1 MNMPVLKTEAVDRG
15 ATSRRP
21 PRWCGSARR
30 KPSFVKATL
39 LPMLGAIAARV
50 VPPLVMLALLLAVW
64 QILCMQPGATLPS
77 PTKIWTEAYD
87 LIVDPFFVAGPQ
99 DIGLGWRV
107 LTSLQ
112 RVAIGYGL
120 AGLIGIMLGT
130 IIGQSVWAM
139 RGLDPIFQM
148 LRTISPLAW
157 LPISLAAFRD
167 SQPSAIF
174 VIFITAVWPIIIN
187 TAVGIRNI
195 PQDYRNVAAVLRLN
209 HLEFFCKI
217 MIPSAAPYIFT
228 GLRIGIGLSWLAIV
242 AAEMLTGGV
251 GIGFFIWDAWN
262 SSRLSDIVVAL
273 VYIGVVGF
281 VLDRIVAGIATIVT
295 RGTSRQLK
303 ERSMTPY
310 LKIDHVDKIL
320 HARLARDRGA
330 ASDITLTIEQ
340 GEYVSIIG
348 HSGCGKITLLN
359 IVAGLMPVTQRGGA
373 AGEPGGQRARPRP
386 RRRVPEPF
394 AAAVAHR
401 LRQRPARRGQGVRRP
416 SAARRARMNGRCTIS
431 SSCRWRTPRTSG
443 RRKSPAA

>member
-1 MNMPVLKTEAVDRG
+1 MPQKRG
-15 ATSRRP
+15 TFGSRAK
-21 PRWCGSARR
+21 ARAHE
-30 KPSFVKATL
+30 F
-39 LPMLGAIAARV
+39 AARV
-50 VPPLVMLALLLAVW
+50 LPPLIMLALILGVW
-64 QILCMQPGATLPS
+64 QLLCSRPGATLPS

-107 LTSLQ
+107 LVSLQ

-120 AGLIGIMLGT
+120 ASLIGIALGT

-139 RGLDPIFQM
+139 RGLDPIFQV

-195 PQDYRNVAAVLRLN
+195 PQDYRNVALVLRLN
-209 HLEFFCKI
+209 PLEFFWKI

-262 SSRLSDIVVAL
+262 SSRLSDIIVAL
-273 VYIGVVGF
+273 VYIGLIGF
-281 VLDRIVAGIATIVT
+281 ILDRIVALISTIVT
-295 RGTSRQLK
+295 RGT
-303 ERSMTPY
+303 
-310 LKIDHVDKIL
+310 
-320 HARLARDRGA
+320 
-330 ASDITLTIEQ
+330 AST
-340 GEYVSIIG
+340 
-348 HSGCGKITLLN
+348 
-359 IVAGLMPVTQRGGA
+359 
-373 AGEPGGQRARPRP
+373 
-386 RRRVPEPF
+386 
-394 AAAVAHR
+394 
-401 LRQRPARRGQGVRRP
+401 
-416 SAARRARMNGRCTIS
+416 
-431 SSCRWRTPRTSG
+431 
-443 RRKSPAA
+443 

>member
-1 MNMPVLKTEAVDRG
+1 MNMPIRKSETISVAGPAIAEVLRLKVA
-15 ATSRRP
+15 
-21 PRWCGSARR
+21 
-30 KPSFVKATL
+30 KPSYIQAKL
-39 LPMLGAIAARV
+39 LPALTAIAARV
-50 VPPLVMLALLLAVW
+50 VPPLVMLALILTVW
-64 QILCMQPGATLPS
+64 QILCMKPGATLPAPS
-77 PTKIWTEAYD
+77 KIWTEAYD

-107 LTSLQ
+107 LISLQ

-120 AGLIGIMLGT
+120 AGLIGIALGT

-139 RGLDPIFQM
+139 RGLDPIFQI

-174 VIFITAVWPIIIN
+174 VIFITSVWPIIIN

-209 HLEFFCKI
+209 HLEFFWKI

-281 VLDRIVAGIATIVT
+281 ILDRIVAGIAVIVT
-295 RGTSRQLK
+295 RGT
-303 ERSMTPY
+303 
-310 LKIDHVDKIL
+310 
-320 HARLARDRGA
+320 A
-330 ASDITLTIEQ
+330 A
-340 GEYVSIIG
+340 
-348 HSGCGKITLLN
+348 N
-359 IVAGLMPVTQRGGA
+359 
-373 AGEPGGQRARPRP
+373 
-386 RRRVPEPF
+386 
-394 AAAVAHR
+394 
-401 LRQRPARRGQGVRRP
+401 
-416 SAARRARMNGRCTIS
+416 
-431 SSCRWRTPRTSG
+431 
-443 RRKSPAA
+443 